1 MSLCPCCRQE
11 LPDRP
16 AISVSLDSNHAVARG
31 HFIELEPDMACVLD
45 ALAKGWPNSVAYERL
60 IFSIWGHA
68 SPGTAINTLRVQIT
82 RIRKAIAPLGYTIVV
97 VWGEGYRL
105 VDSDVMVQRPK
116 VRFAGARV

>member
-45 ALAKGWPNSVAYERL
+45 ALAKAWPNSVAHDRL
-60 IFSIWGHA
+60 IFAVWGCT
-68 SPGTAINTLRVQIT
+68 SPLYAINTLRVHIT
-82 RIRKAIAPLGYTIVV
+82 RLRKAVTPLGYNIVV

-105 VDSDVMVQRPK
+105 VDSGVPVARPK
-116 VRFAGARV
+116 VVAIR